1 MSSVGK
7 DKNRSL
13 PEIGDAE
20 QINMLIEAT
29 TAFTEQI
36 VLSNEIQAK
45 QNEIVRDVL
54 EKVISLESF
63 NKDKD
68 GLINVIKDSLDEHR
82 LKVQDRIIDKIKSQ
96 ANKIIIYFISST
108 AIFGFIVYLIIAL
121 VDNGGK

>member
-121 VDNGGK
+121 VNNGGK